1 MAVQLVNS
9 AVASEG
15 REENMPTLDLCS
27 VDLCEGS
34 CRFMKTGAA
43 VSFIKR
49 GSIVEKIDG
58 GTFPLGAFGYAQA
71 KPAECQLMDGDY
83 IIMLSDGMTEGWPD
97 GDGESKL
104 ESMIGRIGAVSPG
117 ELANSIMKY
126 AIEQCQ
132 GRIRDDMTVLT
143 AGIWERTRED

>member
-1 MAVQLVNS
+1 
-9 AVASEG
+9 
-15 REENMPTLDLCS
+15 
-27 VDLCEGS
+27 
-34 CRFMKTGAA
+34 MKTGAA

-58 GTFPLGAFGYAQA
+58 GTFPLGAFGHAQA
-71 KPAECQLMDGDY
+71 KPSDCQLMDGDY

-97 GDGESKL
+97 GDGEDRL

-117 ELANSIMKY
+117 ELANSIMRY

-143 AGIWERTRED
+143 AGIWERSQDF